1 MPEQHDDALDA
12 LLAPRVPRRNSADA
26 LDDLIAT
33 STPRRNSADALD
45 DLISASGAKPR
56 SADEPA
62 VDRTAL
68 RRRWELGLSLTL
80 ALVAFSGALTDTVAA
95 SQLISDGGIGAVGIV
110 WPLAGLLMLGVAYF
124 QSGRIDRF
132 ARVKVLVWL
141 CAAYAVG
148 FVVVLALFAS
158 SAPTWL
164 PSALA
169 WGLADQMNFLVPLIV
184 WALAGDVF
192 TAGQGV
198 SVFPRMSRWLY
209 GGQGL
214 GLVAAAATPFLI
226 DGDVSLVW
234 LLVLPPVACVVV
246 AFLVPRT
253 LHDATTSEGHGKEQ
267 SSAAALR
274 DTRAFVRELPAFNW
288 LLRASFAAMAAGA
301 IIEVSFLSIADDRY
315 SSASD
320 LQVLYGGAAVIGF
333 VLCWVLQTYAA
344 TPLLQ
349 RLGVGKVLR
358 LLPFATLAS
367 AALMVLSGVLEQIA
381 LAVAALILWRLP
393 RWSID
398 ASARQAAHAT
408 IPDERR
414 ARASFLIDLVPV
426 SVGFIIVAVP
436 IGIALV
442 TDTLWTAPIMA
453 IVLAAIAV
461 VVSSKVVSTW
471 DDTQLSYRLKRRKR
485 LG

>member
-1 MPEQHDDALDA
+1 MSEHDGDDPLDA
-12 LLAPRVPRRNSADA
+12 LLAPRAPRRNSADA
-26 LDDLIAT
+26 LDDLIA
-33 STPRRNSADALD
+33 
-45 DLISASGAKPR
+45 ASGAKPR
-56 SADEPA
+56 SSDEPV
-62 VDRTAL
+62 VDRSAL
-68 RRRWELGLSLTL
+68 RRRWELGLSITL
-80 ALVAFSGALTDTVAA
+80 ALVAFSGALADTVAA

-110 WPLAGLLMLGVAYF
+110 WPIAGLLMLAVAYF
-124 QSGRIDRF
+124 QSGRVDRF

-141 CAAYAVG
+141 CGLYAAG
-148 FVVVLALFAS
+148 FVVILVLFATS
-158 SAPTWL
+158 VPTWL

-169 WGLADQMNFLVPLIV
+169 WGLADQMNFLLPLIV

-198 SVFPRMSRWLY
+198 TVFPRMSRWLY

-214 GLVAAAATPFLI
+214 GLVAAASTPFLI
-226 DGDVSLVW
+226 DGDLSLVW
-234 LLVLPPVACVVV
+234 LLVLPPVACAVV

-267 SSAAALR
+267 SAAEALR
-274 DTRAFVRELPAFNW
+274 DTRSFVKELPAFNW

-301 IIEVSFLSIADDRY
+301 IVEISFLSIADDRY
-315 SSASD
+315 ESASD

-333 VLCWVLQTYAA
+333 VFCWVLQTYGA

-358 LLPFATLAS
+358 FLPFATLAA
-367 AALMVLSGVLEQIA
+367 AALMIVGGALGNIA
-381 LAVAALILWRLP
+381 VAMAALILWRLP

-414 ARASFLIDLVPV
+414 ARVSFLIDLVPV
-426 SVGFIIVAVP
+426 SVGFVIVAVP
-436 IGIALV
+436 IGLALA
-442 TDTLWTAPIMA
+442 TDTLWTAPIIA
-453 IVLAAIAV
+453 LVLAGLAV
-461 VVSSKVVSTW
+461 VVSAKVVSTW

>member
-1 MPEQHDDALDA
+1 MTDQPGNDPLDA
-12 LLAPRVPRRNSADA
+12 LLAPRAPRRNSADA
-26 LDDLIAT
+26 LDDLIA
-33 STPRRNSADALD
+33 
-45 DLISASGAKPR
+45 ASGARPR
-56 SADEPA
+56 SSDEPV
-62 VDRTAL
+62 VDRAGM
-68 RRRWELGLSLTL
+68 RRRWEIGLSLTL
-80 ALVAFSGALTDTVAA
+80 ALVAFSGALADTVAA

-110 WPLAGLLMLGVAYF
+110 WPIAGLLMLAVAYF
-124 QSGRIDRF
+124 QSGRVDRF

-148 FVVVLALFAS
+148 FAVVLVLFAS

-198 SVFPRMSRWLY
+198 TVFPRMSRWLY
-209 GGQGL
+209 GGQGI
-214 GLVAAAATPFLI
+214 GLVAAAVTPFVFDTDL
-226 DGDVSLVW
+226 SLAW
-234 LLVLPPVACVVV
+234 LLVLPPIACVIV
-246 AFLVPRT
+246 AVLVPRS

-267 SSAAALR
+267 SSAEALR
-274 DTRAFVRELPAFNW
+274 DTRSFVKELPAFNW

-301 IIEVSFLSIADDRY
+301 VLEISFLSIADDRY
-315 SSASD
+315 ESAAD

-333 VLCWVLQTYAA
+333 VICWILQTYAA

-358 LLPFATLAS
+358 FLPFATIAS
-367 AALMVLSGVLEQIA
+367 AMLMLLGGVFEQIA
-381 LAVAALILWRLP
+381 LAMAALIVWRLP

-414 ARASFLIDLVPV
+414 ARVSFLIDLVPV
-426 SVGFIIVAVP
+426 SVGFVIVAIP
-436 IGIALV
+436 IGIALA
-442 TDTLWTAPIMA
+442 TDTLWTAPILA
-453 IVLAAIAV
+453 FVLAAAAV
-461 VVSSKVVSTW
+461 VLSKNVVSTW